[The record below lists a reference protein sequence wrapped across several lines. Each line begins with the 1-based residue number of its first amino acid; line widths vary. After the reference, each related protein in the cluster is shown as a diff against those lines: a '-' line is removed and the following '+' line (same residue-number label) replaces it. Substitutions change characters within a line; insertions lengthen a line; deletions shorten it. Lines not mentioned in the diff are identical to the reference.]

1 MKRFAFAI
9 ILAAVFSSPLAHAQD
24 SDVDQAV
31 QWCGNLTKMYQS
43 SIEMQPT
50 VEQLESQISSLKEES
65 QLKKELVAQKDAKKK
80 EIAGIKAD
88 MDNWCQ

>member
-1 MKRFAFAI
+1 MKRFAFA
-9 ILAAVFSSPLAHAQD
+9 LLFAAVFSSPLAHAQD

-43 SIEMQPT
+43 SLEMQPSI
-50 VEQLESQISSLKEES
+50 EQLDSQIESLKQDS
-65 QLKKELVAQKDAKKK
+65 QLKKELVAQRDARKK
-80 EIAGIKAD
+80 ELAGIKAD